1 MGMCVLIVVSYI
13 FSSTLQAI
21 VCRTHIYYRPLISGS
36 GLVCANHSFVGTT
49 RWASDCLVKNSIFST
64 TMAIFGFNKLR
75 RGRVTIELDRL
86 CLGGLSSCQIS
97 YNNCRSIV
105 RPASTINRCIVYIGF

>member
-36 GLVCANHSFVGTT
+36 GLVCANERALIIRLSGPHVG
-49 RWASDCLVKNSIFST
+49 L
-64 TMAIFGFNKLR
+64 AI
-75 RGRVTIELDRL
+75 VW
-86 CLGGLSSCQIS
+86 
-97 YNNCRSIV
+97 
-105 RPASTINRCIVYIGF
+105 